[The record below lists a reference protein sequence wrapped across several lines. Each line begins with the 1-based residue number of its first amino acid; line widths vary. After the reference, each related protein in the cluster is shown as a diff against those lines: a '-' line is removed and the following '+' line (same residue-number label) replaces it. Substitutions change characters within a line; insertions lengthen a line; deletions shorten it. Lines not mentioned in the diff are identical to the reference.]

1 MKDMILKNRKGTFG
15 EILTDYDFG
24 SWKLSYERNNERS
37 IEFTIYKTSM
47 NWDLFESL
55 LNEMLLEWK
64 GQNYVV
70 KSTAIKY
77 DGMNV
82 LNEVTAKH
90 IFMEFQNHYIQKD
103 LENEELNNEEDEQ
116 DDSKPT
122 MTLEQYLD
130 FGFKGNKIG
139 FTYEIVGKFDQR
151 VAVDELGNKNGME
164 FLTEGA
170 ELFNYI
176 YFADNKK
183 IYIYDEES
191 FYKASNIPLIYKY
204 NSSEVQ
210 ATTTTTDLFTY
221 IQGFGKKKTKAETN
235 NYNPVKP
242 KDISYSGTFIKDGTW
257 RTEVVGASYSK
268 EINCKWGNEILEW
281 TLKKMAKG
289 GLLDVYLDEELVGR
303 YECYSKTAT
312 SEKIV
317 IARNLSKGKHTFKA
331 VFRGAKPGVDYK
343 KSKPCMYVGTEK
355 STVLNITAV
364 LKGSDL
370 YHTYA
375 EYKSPNVDTFG
386 WSEAPTVFDD
396 NALDEDELLKKIKAE
411 LNDQPT
417 VEVSTNYLGSVED
430 KHYIGHDDIK
440 ENNTIRFIH
449 QPLGYNLDLKVVKLT
464 ASHPLVN
471 EPVEVDFS
479 NSPTDIIKIQQNL
492 NRNIKKMNN
501 LTQGDSLNSGSSISM
516 PENYSDIV
524 GVTLIDG

>member
-82 LNEVTAKH
+82 VNEVTAKH

-103 LENEELNNEEDEQ
+103 LESEELNNEEDEQ

-130 FGFKGNKIG
+130 FGFKGNKID

-210 ATTTTTDLFTY
+210 ATTTTTDIKTY

-235 NYNPVKP
+235 NYNPMKP
-242 KDISYSGTFIKDGTW
+242 KDLNYSGTFIKDGTW
-257 RTEVVGASYSK
+257 RTEVVGASYTK
-268 EINCKWGNEILEW
+268 TFNCKWGNETLEW
-281 TLKKMAKG
+281 TLKKMSKG
-289 GLLDVYLDEELVGR
+289 GLVDVYLDNELMGR

-312 SEKIV
+312 SEKII
-317 IARNLSKGKHTFKA
+317 IAQRLKKGSHTFKV
-331 VFRGAKPGVDYK
+331 VFRGAKSGVDYK

-355 STVLNITAV
+355 STVLNLTAV
-364 LKGSDL
+364 LKGTDM
-370 YHTYA
+370 YHAYA
-375 EYKSPNVDTFG
+375 EYKSPNIDVFG
-386 WSEAPTVFDD
+386 FSEAPTIFED
-396 NALDEDELLKKIKAE
+396 NILDEEELKKVLKEKLTDSPVI
-411 LNDQPT
+411 
-417 VEVSTNYLGSVED
+417 EVSTNYLGN
-430 KHYIGHDDIK
+430 YDIK
-440 ENNTIRFIH
+440 DNNSMMFISES
-449 QPLGYNLDLKVVKLT
+449 LGYNAELKVVKLT
-464 ASHPLVN
+464 KYHPKLN
-471 EPVEVDFS
+471 MPVEVEFS
-479 NSPTDIIKIQQNL
+479 NSKADFVDIQQKTVN
-492 NRNIKKMNN
+492 NISKI
-501 LTQGDSLNSGSSISM
+501 TRTLNSGNSVISM

-524 GVTLIDG
+524 GVTLTDG

>member
-1 MKDMILKNRKGTFG
+1 MILKNRKGTFG

>member
-70 KSTAIKY
+70 KLTAIKY

-221 IQGFGKKKTKAETN
+221 IQGFGKKKTKAETK
-235 NYNPVKP
+235 NYNPMKP
-242 KDISYSGTFIKDGTW
+242 KDLNYSGTFIKDGTW
-257 RTEVVGASYSK
+257 RTESVGASYTK
-268 EINCKWGNEILEW
+268 TFNCKWGNETLEW

-289 GLLDVYLDEELVGR
+289 GVLDVYLDDEHVGR

-317 IARNLSKGKHTFKA
+317 IAQRLSKGNHTFKA
-331 VFRGAKPGVDYK
+331 VFRGAKSGVDYK

-355 STVLNITAV
+355 STVLNLTAV
-364 LKGSDL
+364 LKGTDV
-370 YHTYA
+370 YHVTD
-375 EYKSPNVDTFG
+375 EYYSPHYDKDDPKV
-386 WSEAPTVFDD
+386 APTLYDD
-396 NALDEDELLKKIKAE
+396 NVLDKAE
-411 LNDQPT
+411 LRERLIQELNDEPT
-417 VEVSTNYLGSVED
+417 VEVSTNYLGSMED
-430 KHYIGHDDIK
+430 KYYLGNDDIH
-440 ENNTIRFIH
+440 ENSKIRFIH

-464 ASHPLVN
+464 YSHPLVN

-479 NSPTDIIKIQQNL
+479 NSPKDIIKIQQNI
-492 NRNIKKMNN
+492 NRNIKRMNN
-501 LTQGDSLNSGSSISM
+501 LVKGGSLGGSSFSM
-516 PENYSDIV
+516 PESYSDIV
-524 GVTLIDG
+524 GVTLLDE